1 MEKVSVEK
9 VRKPVFLIEYEQ
21 KDITA
26 YISPFVLSVTYTD
39 HEHGKSDEI
48 DIQIEDSAHLW
59 KSSWYPQKGDILTLK
74 IGYEDEPLL
83 PCGSF
88 EIDEL
93 EFNGPPATL
102 NLRGIGTNI
111 TKALRQKNTQSYE
124 NMTLKQIA
132 QQIAK
137 KHKLALVG
145 KVKDI
150 RIKRITQKEERDLAF
165 LKRIAEDY
173 GYVFEIVD
181 NRLVFYEIAALES
194 TDTVFVIDRK
204 DMITYTFRDKT
215 HEIYKACTVS
225 YFDPKRKR
233 LYTHT
238 EQAKGIVKGDILKIT
253 ERCENKQQ
261 AIEKAKAALARKN
274 GLQTEGTIT
283 VTGTPRLVAG
293 TNIEITG
300 LFTLNGKYHIQTSRH
315 IIDRY
320 SGYRTEIEVKRVV

>member
-1 MEKVSVEK
+1 MEK
-9 VRKPVFLIEYEQ
+9 VRKPVFFIEYEQ

-48 DIQIEDSAHLW
+48 DIQIEDAHLW
-59 KSSWYPQKGDILTLK
+59 KSSWYPAKGDILTLK
-74 IGYEDEPLL
+74 IGYEGEPLL

-93 EFNGPPATL
+93 EFNGPPDTL

-132 QQIAK
+132 QQIAE
-137 KHKLALVG
+137 KHGFTLVG
-145 KVKDI
+145 EVKDI
-150 RIKRITQKEERDLAF
+150 RIKRITQKEERDLSF

-173 GYVFEIVD
+173 GYVFKIVD
-181 NRLVFYEIAALES
+181 NRLVFYEVAALES
-194 TDTVFVIDRK
+194 ANTVYMIDRK
-204 DMITYTFRDKT
+204 DMISYTLRDKT
-215 HEIYKACTVS
+215 HELYKACTVS
-225 YFDPKRKR
+225 YFDPKTKQ

-238 EQAKGIVKGDILKIT
+238 EQAEGIVKGDILKLT

-283 VTGTPRLVAG
+283 VIGTPKLVAG
-293 TNIEITG
+293 SNIEIIG
-300 LFTLNGKYHIQTSRH
+300 FYSLNGKYHIQTSRH
-315 IIDRY
+315 IIDRFG
-320 SGYRTEIEVKRVV
+320 GYRTEIEVKRVA